1 MLSGGGVALIIIEL
15 IIGAFPQVLPFY
27 LRDPLE
33 RRTPNVTLNIRITE
47 LDGDLFYSS
56 PGQVRPPENPK
67 VLAEFTAN
75 WDENGFRIPAMQ
87 ADTYPVIAL
96 GDSFTEGWLVEYPW
110 PDVLARETGIPVQNL
125 GFLGWSILQEA
136 AVMHDYGGGDHQWVL
151 LAYFEGNDLIEIQQ
165 SYNYQREHDNLLE
178 MLQRVRVDMFHPQ
191 IKLSEDG
198 NYKYPLPLHIGD
210 ETYELAFH
218 DLYIARLNGARDIFA
233 NSRNVSIFREELD
246 KIISDSRNACV
257 GLIYIPTKA
266 HLYLRY
272 ADPDARARVLEET
285 DALELDDQNWLQVA
299 RPTIAIDFETWES
312 RLNNQRDAISGIVAD
327 AGIHFID
334 LTPEFESAAAKGEML
349 FYTYDSHWNQDG
361 HDLAGKIIAN
371 YLKTTPGCPR

>member
-1 MLSGGGVALIIIEL
+1 MVLIVRT
-15 IIGAFPQVLPFY
+15 FPQVLPFY

-33 RRTPNVTLNIRITE
+33 RRTPNVTLDIRITE

-67 VLAEFTAN
+67 TLAEFTAS
-75 WDENGFRIPAMQ
+75 WDEDGFRIPAVQ
-87 ADTYPVIAL
+87 ADTYPIIAL
-96 GDSFTEGWLVEYPW
+96 GDSFTEGWLVESPW
-110 PDVLARETGIPVQNL
+110 PDVLAREIGIPVRNL

-136 AVMHDYGGGDHQWVL
+136 TVMDDYGQGDRQWVL

-165 SYNYQREHDNLLE
+165 SYNYQQEHGNLLE
-178 MLQRVRVDMFHPQ
+178 MLQRVRIDMFHPQ

-198 NYKYPLPLHIGD
+198 NYKYPVPLYIGD
-210 ETYELAFH
+210 QAYELAFH

-233 NSRNVSIFREELD
+233 NSRNVLIFREELD
-246 KIISDSRNACV
+246 KIISDSGNACV

-272 ADPDARARVLEET
+272 ADPDARTRVLEET
-285 DALELDDQNWLQVA
+285 DALELDNQNWLQVA
-299 RPTIAIDFETWES
+299 RPTTAIDFETWES
-312 RLNNQRDAISGIVAD
+312 RLNNQRDEIQEIAAG

-334 LTPEFESAAAKGEML
+334 LTPEFESAAAQGAML
-349 FYTYDSHWNQDG
+349 FYTYDSHWSQAG
-361 HDLAGKIIAN
+361 HDLAGKIVAN
-371 YLKTTPGCPR
+371 YIKATQGCPR